1 MGFAKSEHVERW
13 LTSVRA
19 NFKYRDTIQIS
30 KLIPG
35 WADKNPCRAGKAIID
50 ESMSYA
56 ERMAGGEQAPPAIV
70 VKDAEGYELL
80 DGRQRVFAATTNGE
94 SVFAAYELL
103 NPSPQLRALV
113 GLGANAAL
121 NGVRPA
127 QAYLI
132 DQAIR
137 YKRDFDC
144 TIQEAAR
151 IAGVAV
157 ATMDSHLNTIIVRDE
172 LRHLGIEPQMSN
184 GTLAALRPFLGQKQV
199 LKETYQALE
208 NTEATVSMAERLVSD
223 MRSNPGEG
231 HRIKVLD
238 GWLSRPEIID
248 RLSRK
253 RGRKM
258 SDKQALFQSVRALK
272 TVLKE
277 RYDSIQS
284 EMKPVD
290 KQELAKLAEY
300 VTGKCRYLC
309 GEYMASA
316 VH

>member
-19 NFKYRDTIQIS
+19 AFKYRDTIQIS

-50 ESMSYA
+50 ESLSYA
-56 ERMAGGEQAPPAIV
+56 ERMTGGEQAPPAIV

-80 DGRQRVFAATTNGE
+80 DGRQRVFAAQMNGE
-94 SVFAAYELL
+94 SVFAAYELQS
-103 NPSPQLRALV
+103 PTPQLRALI

-121 NGVRPA
+121 NGIRPS
-127 QAYLI
+127 QAWLI

-144 TIQEAAR
+144 TLQEAAR
-151 IAGVAV
+151 IAGVAQT
-157 ATMDSHLNTIIVRDE
+157 TMESHLNTIVVRDA
-172 LRHLGIEPQMSN
+172 LLKYGVEPQLSN
-184 GTLAALRPFLGQKQV
+184 GTLAALKPFLDQPTV
-199 LKETYQALE
+199 LKQTYQALE
-208 NTEATVSMAERLVSD
+208 NTDATVSMAERLVSD
-223 MRSNPGEG
+223 MKSNPGEG

-238 GWLSRPEIID
+238 GWLNRPEIVD

-253 RGRKM
+253 RGRRM
-258 SDKQALFQSVRALK
+258 SDKQALFQSIRALK

-277 RYDSIQS
+277 RVDNIAPD
-284 EMKPVD
+284 MKPSD
-290 KQELAKLAEY
+290 KQELAKLADY
-300 VTGKCRYLC
+300 VNYKCRHLC
-309 GEYMASA
+309 GEYA
-316 VH
+316 VAVAH

>member
-19 NFKYRDTIQIS
+19 NYKYRDTIQIS

-35 WADKNPCRAGKAIID
+35 WSDKNPCRAGKAIID
-50 ESMSYA
+50 ESLAYA
-56 ERMAGGEQAPPAIV
+56 ERMAGGEQAPPAII
-70 VKDAEGYELL
+70 VKEAEGYELL
-80 DGRQRVFAATTNGE
+80 DGRQRVFAAATNGE
-94 SVFAAYELL
+94 SVFAAYELI
-103 NPSPQLRALV
+103 NPTPQLQALV

-121 NGVRPA
+121 NGVRPG

-132 DQAIR
+132 DAAIK

-144 TIQEAAR
+144 TLQEAAR
-151 IAGVAV
+151 IAGVSAI
-157 ATMDSHLNTIIVRDE
+157 TMESHLNTVIVRDA
-172 LRHLGIEPQMSN
+172 LIKHGIEPQMSN
-184 GTLAALRPFLGQKQV
+184 GTLAALRPFLGQPVV
-199 LKETYQALE
+199 LKQTYHALE
-208 NTEATVSMAERLVSD
+208 NTDATVSMAEKLVGD
-223 MRSNPGEG
+223 MKSNPGEG

-253 RGRKM
+253 RGRRM

-272 TVLKE
+272 TVLKD
-277 RYDSIQS
+277 RYEGVAA
-284 EMKPVD
+284 EMKPAD
-290 KQELAKLAEY
+290 KQELAKLTDY
-300 VTGKCRYLC
+300 ITNKCRHLC
-309 GEYMASA
+309 GEFMASV